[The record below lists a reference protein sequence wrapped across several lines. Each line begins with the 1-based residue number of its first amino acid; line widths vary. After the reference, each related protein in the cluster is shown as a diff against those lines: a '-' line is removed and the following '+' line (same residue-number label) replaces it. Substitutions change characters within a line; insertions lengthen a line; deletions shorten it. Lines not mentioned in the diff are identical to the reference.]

1 MIDELYASAERSPLS
16 SMMVRLASVFLKA
29 VALLL
34 LVERRHFFLRD
45 FIPTKP
51 LERFGFS
58 WTIFG
63 HKW

>member
-16 SMMVRLASVFLKA
+16 SMMVRLASAFLKA
-29 VALLL
+29 VAVLLF
-34 LVERRHFFLRD
+34 VECRHCFLRD